1 MKKLLYIDCCIRGEQ
16 SRTKIISEAF
26 VNVFRRDRNFSV
38 ETLEL
43 DKFPASPLGHYEYQH
58 REALLA
64 QGRTDDSV
72 FDFAR
77 QFAAADLIVV
87 AAPFWDMGI
96 PAKLKIYFENVS
108 VCGFTFGFD
117 GERFSG
123 LCNASQMVYITTR
136 GMDIADGSV
145 MEQASP
151 YLYALTKFFGIDNFD
166 MVSAYGLDV
175 RPSEAE
181 QLVES
186 AVSQATA
193 LANTTVCG
201 ADVPI

>member
-16 SRTKIISEAF
+16 SRTKIVAEAF
-26 VNVFRRDRNFSV
+26 VDELLKKGNFSL
-38 ETLEL
+38 ETLVL
-43 DKFPASPLGHYEYQH
+43 DQLPIRPLGRKEYER
-58 REALLA
+58 REVLLGE
-64 QGRTDDSV
+64 GRTDDSV
-72 FDFAR
+72 FDFAK

-117 GERFSG
+117 GEEFSG
-123 LCNASQMVYITTR
+123 LCNAAQMVYITTR
-136 GMDIADGSV
+136 GMDIEDGNV

-151 YLYALTKFFGIDNFD
+151 YLYAVTKFFGIDNFD
-166 MVSAYGLDV
+166 TVSAYGLDV
-175 RPSEAE
+175 HPSEAE

-186 AVSQATA
+186 AVSRAKA
-193 LANTTVCG
+193 LAE
-201 ADVPI
+201 DVALRYLND

>member
-16 SRTKIISEAF
+16 SRTKKVAEAF
-26 VNVFRRDRNFSV
+26 VNVFRKDGNFSV

-43 DKFPASPLGHYEYQH
+43 DKLPLFPLGRYEYQR

-64 QGRTDDSV
+64 NGRTDDSV
-72 FDFAR
+72 FDLAK

-117 GERFSG
+117 GEHFSG
-123 LCNASQMVYITTR
+123 LCNASRMVYITTR

-151 YLYALTKFFGIDNFD
+151 YLYALTKFFDIDGFD
-166 MVSAYGLDV
+166 TVSAYGLDV
-175 RPSEAE
+175 SPSDAE
-181 QLVES
+181 RLVAS
-186 AVSQATA
+186 AVSQAAA
-193 LANTTVCG
+193 LANTIVCG
-201 ADVPI
+201 ADVQI

>member
-1 MKKLLYIDCCIRGEQ
+1 M
-16 SRTKIISEAF
+16 
-26 VNVFRRDRNFSV
+26 
-38 ETLEL
+38 
-43 DKFPASPLGHYEYQH
+43 
-58 REALLA
+58 
-64 QGRTDDSV
+64 
-72 FDFAR
+72 
-77 QFAAADLIVV
+77 
-87 AAPFWDMGI
+87 MGI

-181 QLVES
+181 QAVAEARAR
-186 AVSQATA
+186 AVS
-193 LANTTVCG
+193 LADTMLKRC
-201 ADVPI
+201 